1 MGQPDAVMDKRFA
14 RHYASSEM
22 SYPAD
27 VGNTDDLHS
36 YMKFGISEI
45 KPIQHLKSGGSGVSS
60 NGGNTH
66 TYIKLYVPEQISVNH
81 EVTYKQDESRL
92 GMGALRGMEKGQLM
106 KDLGIAAGGL
116 ASAGAVSALD
126 TLAGSD
132 GLARESFGLTG
143 NAAQYQLL
151 EGTQFRQFEF
161 QYKFVPKNDTESQSV
176 KKIVQSFRG
185 SMMPEID
192 TAMFFYK
199 VPDTFMIEYWISGQG
214 QALHKFKPCVLTSCQ
229 VSYGGDGA
237 FGIFHDGTPAHIEM
251 SLTFLELLQ
260 VTKTDVMQG
269 GF

>member
-45 KPIQHLKSGGSGVSS
+45 KPIQHLKSGGSGASS

-66 TYIKLYVPEQISVNH
+66 TNIKLYVPEQISVNH

-132 GLARESFGLTG
+132 GLARESLGLTG
-143 NAAQYQLL
+143 NAAQ
-151 EGTQFRQFEF
+151 
-161 QYKFVPKNDTESQSV
+161 
-176 KKIVQSFRG
+176 
-185 SMMPEID
+185 
-192 TAMFFYK
+192 
-199 VPDTFMIEYWISGQG
+199 
-214 QALHKFKPCVLTSCQ
+214 
-229 VSYGGDGA
+229 
-237 FGIFHDGTPAHIEM
+237 
-251 SLTFLELLQ
+251 
-260 VTKTDVMQG
+260 
-269 GF
+269 